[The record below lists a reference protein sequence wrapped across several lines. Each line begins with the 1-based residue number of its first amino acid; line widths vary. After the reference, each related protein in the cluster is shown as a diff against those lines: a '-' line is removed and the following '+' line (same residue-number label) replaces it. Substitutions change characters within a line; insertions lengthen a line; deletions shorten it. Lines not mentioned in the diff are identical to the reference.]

1 MKKWRLIIGVVVV
14 FILGVLVGSL
24 GTQLYQRQWSERF
37 WKDPAERRALFLR
50 KLTRE
55 LRLTEEQQK
64 EFKVIIG
71 DVDRNLEALHR
82 ERRAE
87 VKKIFDEGFSRMK
100 EKLDPDQQKKLEE
113 LRARREPRLKDRK
126 RKLPLP

>member
-1 MKKWRLIIGVVVV
+1 MKRWRLIIGVVVV

-24 GTQLYQRQWSERF
+24 GTQLFQRQWSERF

-50 KLTRE
+50 KLTKE
-55 LRLTEEQQK
+55 LRLTEEQQQ

-71 DVDRNLEALHR
+71 EVDKNLEALHG

-87 VKKIFDEGFSRMK
+87 VKKILDEGFSRMN
-100 EKLDPDQQKKLEE
+100 EKLGPDQQKKLEE
-113 LRARREPRLKDRK
+113 LRAKREPRLKDRK
-126 RKLPLP
+126 RKFHLP

>member
-14 FILGVLVGSL
+14 FILGVLAGAI

-64 EFKVIIG
+64 QFKVIIG
-71 DVDRNLEALHR
+71 EVDNKLEALHA
-82 ERRAE
+82 ERRAQ
-87 VKKIFDEGFSRMK
+87 VKKVFDEGFSQMK
-100 EKLDPDQQKKLEE
+100 EKLNPDQQKKLEE
-113 LRARREPRLKDRK
+113 LRAKREPRLKDRK
-126 RKLPLP
+126 RKPHLP